1 MAEAGA
7 QEKTEKPT
15 PRRLQEARK
24 KGNIARSM
32 DVNTAVVLIAGVAA
46 IKLQFG
52 FMGGR
57 LVDLTTMLLTRLPKD
72 DLTTGE
78 LYSLLLM
85 LSWQF
90 FLIVGPCLAIL
101 LAAGLAVNY
110 LQVGVLF
117 TSEPL
122 KPKFEKINPIAGFKR
137 IFSRRSVVEVLKAI
151 FKMGVVG
158 YIAYRAILEAYPQM
172 AATVLMDRIGAA
184 MIYAEV
190 AWNICWRSVLVLLVF
205 GVADYFYQRWEYEK
219 GLRMSKQDIKDEAK
233 QSEGDPLIKGRIR
246 RAQREASRR
255 RMMTDVPKATVVI
268 TNPTH
273 VAVALRYDRETMPAP
288 LVVAKGLDLVAQK
301 IKEIAGEHGIP
312 MIENVPLARELYKRL
327 DIEDEIPE
335 DLYATVAEIL
345 VMVQKLNA
353 RKHGGRATV
362 AARPNE
368 G

>member
-1 MAEAGA
+1 MAESGA

-32 DVNTAVVLIAGVAA
+32 DVNTAVVLIAAVAG

-52 FMGGR
+52 AMGGR
-57 LVDLTTMLLTRLPKD
+57 MVDLTTNFLGRLPQD

-78 LYSLLLM
+78 LYRLLM
-85 LSWQF
+85 ALSFQF

-122 KPKFEKINPIAGFKR
+122 RPSFDKINPINGFKR
-137 IFSRRSVVEVLKAI
+137 ILSRRSFIEVLKAI
-151 FKMGVVG
+151 FKMAVVA
-158 YIAYRAILEAYPQM
+158 YVAYRAIQDAYPQM
-172 AATVLMDRIGAA
+172 AATVLMDRVGAA

-190 AWNICWRSVLVLLVF
+190 AWNICWRAVMVLLVF
-205 GVADYFYQRWEYEK
+205 GVADYFYQKWEYEK
-219 GLRMSKQDIKDEAK
+219 GLRMTKQEIKDEAK
-233 QSEGDPLIKGRIR
+233 QSEGDPLVKGRIR
-246 RAQREASRR
+246 RAQREAARR

-273 VAVALRYDRETMPAP
+273 VAVALRYDRESMPAP
-288 LVVAKGLDLVAQK
+288 IVVAKGLDLVAQK
-301 IKEIAGEHGIP
+301 IKEIAGENGIP
-312 MIENVPLARELYKRL
+312 MIENVPLARELHKRL
-327 DIEDEIPE
+327 EIDDEIPE

-353 RKHGGRATV
+353 RKGGARAT
-362 AARPNE
+362 APR
-368 G
+368 

>member
-24 KGNIARSM
+24 KGNIAKSA
-32 DVNTAVVLIAGVAA
+32 DVNTAVVLIAAVAA

-52 FMGGR
+52 AMGGR
-57 LVDLTTMLLTRLPKD
+57 LMDLTTAFFTRLPKD

-78 LYSLLLM
+78 LYRLLLM
-85 LSWQF
+85 LSFEF

-117 TSEPL
+117 TAEPL
-122 KPKFEKINPIAGFKR
+122 RPAFEKINPIAGFKR
-137 IFSRRSVVEVLKAI
+137 ILSRRSFVEVLKAI
-151 FKMGVVG
+151 FKMAVVA
-158 YIAYRAILEAYPQM
+158 YVAYRAIADAYPQM
-172 AATVLMDRIGAA
+172 ASTVLMDRVGAA
-184 MIYAEV
+184 MLYAQV
-190 AWNICWRSVLVLLVF
+190 AWDICWRAVLVLLVF
-205 GVADYFYQRWEYEK
+205 GVADYFYQKWEYEK

-233 QSEGDPLIKGRIR
+233 QSEGDPLVKGRIR
-246 RAQREASRR
+246 RAQREAARR
-255 RMMTDVPKATVVI
+255 RMMADVPKATVVI

-288 LVVAKGLDLVAQK
+288 VVVAKGLDLVAQR
-301 IKEIAGEHGIP
+301 IKEIAGENGVP
-312 MIENVPLARELYKRL
+312 MIENVPLARELHKRL
-327 DIEDEIPE
+327 DVDDEVPE

-353 RKHGGRATV
+353 RTGGARAT
-362 AARPNE
+362 AGRPN

>member
-32 DVNTAVVLIAGVAA
+32 DVNTAVVLLAAVAA

-52 FMGGR
+52 AMGGR
-57 LVDLTTMLLTRLPKD
+57 MLDLTRALFTQLPKD
-72 DLTTGE
+72 DITTGD
-78 LYSLLLM
+78 LYHLVLM
-85 LSWQF
+85 LVWQF
-90 FLIVGPCLAIL
+90 ILLVGPCLGLL
-101 LAAGLAVNY
+101 LAAGLASNY

-122 KPKFEKINPIAGFKR
+122 RPQLEKINPIAGFKR
-137 IFSRRSVVEVLKAI
+137 IFSRRSFIEVLKAI
-151 FKMGVVG
+151 FKMAVVTF
-158 YIAYRAILEAYPQM
+158 IAYKAIEEAYPKM
-172 AATVLMDRIGAA
+172 AATALMDRMGAA
-184 MIYAEV
+184 MLYADV
-190 AWNICWRSVLVLLVF
+190 ASTICVRTVLVLLFF
-205 GVADYFYQRWEYEK
+205 GVLDYFYQRWEYEK
-219 GLRMSKQDIKDEAK
+219 SLKMSKQEIKDEAK

-255 RMMTDVPKATVVI
+255 RMMSDVPKATVVV

-273 VAVALRYDRETMPAP
+273 VAIALRYDRETMPAP
-288 LVVAKGLDLVAQK
+288 VVVAKGLDLVAQK
-301 IKEIAGEHGIP
+301 IKEIAGEHGVP
-312 MIENVPLARELYKRL
+312 MVENVPLARELYKRL
-327 DIEDEIPE
+327 EIDDEVPE

-353 RKHGGRATV
+353 RKGGAGRAGIEV
-362 AARPNE
+362 RHL